1 MRSLLHTSI
10 CLVGAA
16 VSVAGCA
23 EFGIG
28 KSEYSCPGIIGG
40 VACVSAR
47 DVYQATDDR
56 DSLRGDP
63 TAPKE
68 SEASKGAGGDVA
80 ASTPAAAAE
89 LQQAS
94 FRPVVP
100 VMPDNPVPYRKP
112 AVVMRIWVA
121 PWEDAVGDLHM
132 PGTVFTEVEGRKW
145 QLGLEN
151 ADVETV
157 ATPLEPATL
166 LKVAQ

>member
-10 CLVGAA
+10 CLVA

-23 EFGIG
+23 NFGIG
-28 KSEYSCPGIIGG
+28 EAEYGCPGIIGG
-40 VACVSAR
+40 VTCVSAR
-47 DVYQATDDR
+47 DVYEATNDR

-63 TAPKE
+63 TAPE
-68 SEASKGAGGDVA
+68 DPEAKKGSAGEVTN
-80 ASTPAAAAE
+80 TPAAAPE
-89 LQQAS
+89 LQRVS